1 MNLARYEKLVGELS
15 VELRGY
21 LIKRGASLEVAEDI
35 VQDTF
40 MKVLEMELVLPPE
53 KLRPYLYRVVWSTYI
68 DWCRRENRWEHL
80 VNEALGP
87 CLETTS
93 CPTSPAVPE
102 LTGSLRRL
110 RPHEQRLLVYRY
122 HQRWSMQRIAQVLGT
137 SSAAVKMRLQR
148 VQRKLRRYLE
158 ED

>member
-1 MNLARYEKLVGELS
+1 M
-15 VELRGY
+15 ELRGY

-53 KLRPYLYRVVWSTYI
+53 KLRPYLYRIVWSTYI
-68 DWCRRENRWEHL
+68 DWCRRENRWEQL

-87 CLETTS
+87 NLETTS
-93 CPTSPAVPE
+93 FPTSPFLIE

-110 RPHEQRLLVYRY
+110 RPHEQQLLVYRY
-122 HQRWSMQRIAQVLGT
+122 HQRWSMRRIARVLGT
-137 SSAAVKMRLQR
+137 SPAAVKMRLQR
-148 VQRKLRRYLE
+148 LQRKLRKYLE